1 MLLCLTKKVW
11 SAENFVGYF
20 PFNIIGFRV
29 MTPQGLVGGYRLFSG
44 KFWLRLK
51 PFYLDGGMFYSKA
64 LGSAYQTALCYGPED
79 HMV

>member
-1 MLLCLTKKVW
+1 
-11 SAENFVGYF
+11 
-20 PFNIIGFRV
+20 

-51 PFYLDGGMFYSKA
+51 AFYLDGGMFYCKA